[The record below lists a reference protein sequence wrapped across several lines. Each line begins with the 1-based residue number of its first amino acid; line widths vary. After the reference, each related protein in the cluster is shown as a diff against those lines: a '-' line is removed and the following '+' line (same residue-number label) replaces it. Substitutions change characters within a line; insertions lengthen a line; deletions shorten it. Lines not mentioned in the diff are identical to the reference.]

1 MPTALTRFPLLAPLS
16 WRTLLAPAE
25 PFASLSVPTV
35 DPRVAAAARGDR
47 KAAQSLLTELLPRA
61 RNLIRYLVRG
71 DTDVDD
77 IAQEALISVVRGL
90 PGYRGEGAF
99 QSWVDRIVARTAF
112 AQLSKTRA
120 ERNERSNEAP
130 ELLAVPAE
138 GRGDNYVMRRELAA
152 LLDKL
157 PDEQR
162 HAVVLH
168 HALGMTVPEIT
179 QATGAPFETVR
190 SRLRLGMAAL
200 RGLLGHTGQEED
212 DR

>member
-1 MPTALTRFPLLAPLS
+1 VSVTRIECLWPLS

-25 PFASLSVPTV
+25 PFAVLSVPAA
-35 DPRVAAAARGDR
+35 DPRVAAAVRGDR

-71 DTDVDD
+71 DADVDD

-99 QSWVDRIVARTAF
+99 QSWVDRIVARTTF
-112 AQLSKTRA
+112 AHLSKARA
-120 ERNERSNEAP
+120 ERNERSSESP

-138 GRGDNYVMRRELAA
+138 GRGDAYVMRRELAA
-152 LLDKL
+152 TLDKL

-162 HAVVLH
+162 HALVLH

-200 RGLLGHTGQEED
+200 RGLLGQNGNEED